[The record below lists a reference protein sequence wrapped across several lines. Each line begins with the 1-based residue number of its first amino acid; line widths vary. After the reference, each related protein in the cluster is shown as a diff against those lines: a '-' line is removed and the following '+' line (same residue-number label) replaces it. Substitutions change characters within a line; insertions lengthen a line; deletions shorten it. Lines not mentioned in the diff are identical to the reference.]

1 MHVHQACERIL
12 KVCGGGGSRDVVWH
26 CKFPGRELGKGE
38 EGFIFSSFWTLDII
52 CAPPQP
58 SFFHYVAPPPP
69 PIVHILCSGA
79 YVQWNLIGGYKAV
92 IGEHIYFESKPDKY
106 TNSILSQKLQKCQFK
121 YSPFHYSL
129 SPLFS
134 VHEPCTTVVNCE
146 TDCSTIPLMDCEP
159 CILETE
165 KMCDG
170 GRGDV
175 PPPPRPCLCEE
186 RGCVR

>member
-1 MHVHQACERIL
+1 M
-12 KVCGGGGSRDVVWH
+12 GGGG
-26 CKFPGRELGKGE
+26 
-38 EGFIFSSFWTLDII
+38 
-52 CAPPQP
+52 
-58 SFFHYVAPPPP
+58 
-69 PIVHILCSGA
+69 
-79 YVQWNLIGGYKAV
+79 YKVV

-106 TNSILSQKLQKCQFK
+106 TFNFVSKASKCQFK

-159 CILETE
+159 CIL
-165 KMCDG
+165 KLKKCVMG
-170 GRGDV
+170 GDV